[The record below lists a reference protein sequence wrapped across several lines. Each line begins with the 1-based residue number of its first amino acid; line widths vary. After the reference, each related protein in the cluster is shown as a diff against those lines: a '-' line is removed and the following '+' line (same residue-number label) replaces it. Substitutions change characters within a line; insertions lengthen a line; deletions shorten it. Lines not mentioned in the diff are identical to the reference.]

1 MAGSLIPGTGQTTF
15 LQVHSCPTPVGTKHT
30 HDFTL
35 SPLLPPFA
43 SGNHLSSGL
52 PQPSSRPRPPV
63 VGILGGVGSGK
74 SSVVRHVTDLQLQIV
89 DADRIGHE
97 ILLRNDIKSEL
108 RAAFGNTIFSGDE
121 IDRSHLAK
129 LVFGDSEEHTSRRST
144 LNNIV
149 HPAIRREIH
158 HQIDTASMDLD
169 AVILDAALL
178 LEGNWD
184 AHCDWL
190 IFVDT
195 PRETRIQR
203 VVENRGW
210 TADELKRRESSQTN
224 IDVKRDR
231 ADFVVDNSGS
241 LQNAAQHMKRVLQ
254 TIVRGASRPQQ

>member
-1 MAGSLIPGTGQTTF
+1 M
-15 LQVHSCPTPVGTKHT
+15 
-30 HDFTL
+30 
-35 SPLLPPFA
+35 
-43 SGNHLSSGL
+43 
-52 PQPSSRPRPPV
+52 

-97 ILLRNDIKSEL
+97 ILLRDDIKSKL
-108 RAAFGNTIFSGDE
+108 RAAFGDTIFTDNE
-121 IDRSHLAK
+121 VNRSHLAK
-129 LVFGDSEEHTSRRST
+129 LVFGDSEEHTSNRTT
-144 LNNIV
+144 LNDIV

-158 HQIDTASMDLD
+158 HQIDSASMDLD

-203 VVENRGW
+203 VIEHRGW
-210 TADELKRRESSQTN
+210 TADELKRRESSQTS
-224 IDVKRDR
+224 IAVKRDR

-241 LQNAAQHMKRVLQ
+241 LSDSAQQMKRVLQ
-254 TIVRGASRPQQ
+254 TIVRGGSPQQ

>member
-1 MAGSLIPGTGQTTF
+1 M
-15 LQVHSCPTPVGTKHT
+15 
-30 HDFTL
+30 
-35 SPLLPPFA
+35 
-43 SGNHLSSGL
+43 
-52 PQPSSRPRPPV
+52 

-74 SSVVRHVTDLQLQIV
+74 SSVVRHVTGLQLQIV

-97 ILLRNDIKSEL
+97 VLLRRDIKSEL
-108 RAAFGNTIFSGDE
+108 RAAFGDAIFSGDE

-129 LVFGDSEEHTSRRST
+129 LVFGDSEEHTSRRTT

-158 HQIDTASMDLD
+158 HQIDSASKDLD

-195 PRETRIQR
+195 PQEIRVRR
-203 VVENRGW
+203 VVEHRGW
-210 TADELKRRESSQTN
+210 TADELERRESSQTSVT
-224 IDVKRDR
+224 VKRDR

-241 LQNAAQHMKRVLQ
+241 LADSAQQMKRVLQ
-254 TIVRGASRPQQ
+254 TIVRDTGGPQQ